1 MKKNTNVF
9 FFIVLFLGENN
20 MKKFLPIFIIVI
32 LFLLSISVHAE
43 REYVGETFIKDNMLF
58 INGNSIPAAQLP
70 NEFVY
75 VRVDDLDDYGFDV
88 YMSLWGEGEDNVK
101 KIYTVKRNEK
111 KGIRSEEV
119 PSSLDV
125 LNVYKT
131 DAEVYIDSDIPANV
145 FELED
150 GTVLVQSD
158 EFAKYGGYD
167 WNIETHQIHIDFKQS
182 FSRLPFMTFQN
193 VIGVDDINEITS
205 GVIVNNT
212 EKKCADIDYDDL
224 MEWLKVYW
232 NFNYERVIAPLSAFD
247 ISGNYVKFWNKDK
260 SKSYIVYSNG
270 GIICGKYGKPYET
283 HGEIK
288 QNYVWYLPVISNSRG
303 GLNSADMT
311 LNFTYF
317 REIPEVSYKGKNQRE
332 YTQNDDIEITKDNLL
347 NLNGASE
354 WADPEI
360 EKAAACNLMIYEL
373 SDKYVQ
379 PITRLE
385 FCQLIYRLIATEFY
399 PNTDSRQGIGIAME
413 NIVLEKGISKGNEN
427 KFTDCLDTRVNTLVS
442 MGIIHGMGDGIFAP
456 DECITREQAATILNR
471 TAEFLGNK
479 TLINLSN
486 NKIYEDEKNISDWA
500 ISAVARM
507 KGMNIMKGVSE
518 KEFAPKQT
526 YTVEQAIATMLRL
539 YECG

>member
-1 MKKNTNVF
+1 MKKILLF
-9 FFIVLFLGENN
+9 FL
-20 MKKFLPIFIIVI
+20 IFILGITNFQI
-32 LFLLSISVHAE
+32 YSLAAE
-43 REYVGETFIKDNMLF
+43 QYVGETVIKDNVLY
-58 INGNSIPAAQLP
+58 IDGNSIPAAQLP
-70 NEFVY
+70 NGFVY

-88 YMSLWGEGEDNVK
+88 YMSLWGESKDSVK

-111 KGIRSEEV
+111 KEIRSEEV
-119 PSSLDV
+119 PSSADV

-158 EFAKYGGYD
+158 ELAKYGEYE
-167 WNIETHQIHIDFKQS
+167 WNIETHQIHIDIMQPLS
-182 FSRLPFMTFQN
+182 MLPFMTFQN

-232 NFNYERVIAPLSAFD
+232 DFNYERVIAPLSAFD
-247 ISGNYVKFWNKDK
+247 ISGNYVKFWNEDK

-270 GIICGKYGKPYET
+270 GIISGKYGEPYES

-288 QNYVWYLPVISNSRG
+288 QNYIWYLPVISNSRG
-303 GLNSADMT
+303 ALSGADMT
-311 LNFTYF
+311 LNYTYF
-317 REIPEVSYKGKNQRE
+317 REIQEVEYKGENQRE
-332 YTQNDDIEITKDNLL
+332 YTQNDDIKIPKDNLL

-354 WADPEI
+354 WAVPEI

-385 FCQLIYRLIATEFY
+385 FCQLIYRLIATEFN
-399 PNTDSRQGIGIAME
+399 PNADSRQGIGMAME
-413 NIVLEKGISKGNEN
+413 NAVLERGISIGNEN
-427 KFTDCLDTRVNTLVS
+427 KFIDCLNSRVNTLVS
-442 MGIIHGMGDGIFAP
+442 MGIIQGVGDNMFAP
-456 DECITREQAATILNR
+456 DEYITREQAATILNR

-479 TLINLSN
+479 TIINSNN
-486 NKIYEDEKNISDWA
+486 NKIYEDEENISDWA

-507 KGMNIMKGVSE
+507 KGMNIMEGISE